1 MKKSRLMEIFPAGK
15 PVIGMVHLKALPGSP
30 RYDYRKG
37 MSWIIDC
44 AVSDAMALEKGGIS
58 GIQIEN
64 QFDKPFLKPGNIG
77 PETVAAVTAAATAI
91 RKTVSI
97 PIGINI
103 HLNGV
108 HQALAIAQAVGAD
121 WIRAFELANT
131 YISNSGIIEA
141 AGPSALRYR
150 AFLNAQDIMI
160 FGDFHVKHGSHS
172 VIADRTLEE
181 QAEDVAESGAEV
193 LIITGTKTGS
203 APTKEEIIQ
212 IKKKIKQ
219 PVFIGSGFTLDNAND
234 LMPILDG
241 AIVGTY
247 FKHDGKIE
255 NAVDSKRVKNMMEKI
270 GKISA

>member
-1 MKKSRLMEIFPAGK
+1 MEKSRLPEIFPSGK
-15 PVIGMVHLKALPGSP
+15 PVIGMVHLKPLPGSP
-30 RYDYRKG
+30 QYDSIKG

-44 AVSDAMALEKGGIS
+44 AVSEAMALEKGGIS

-64 QFDKPFLKPGNIG
+64 QFDRPFLKPADIG
-77 PETVAAVTAAATAI
+77 PETVAAVTAAAAAI
-91 RKTVSI
+91 KKSVSI

-108 HQALAIAQAVGAD
+108 HQALAVAQAVGAD

-150 AFLNAQDIMI
+150 AFLHAQDVMI

-203 APTKEEIIQ
+203 APTKEEIMQ
-212 IKKKIKQ
+212 IKRKIQQ
-219 PVFIGSGFTLDNAND
+219 PVFIGSGFTLDNAD
-234 LMPILDG
+234 ALMPILDG

-247 FKHDGKIE
+247 LKHEGKIE
-255 NAVDSKRVKNMMEKI
+255 NTVDTDRVKNLMEKI
-270 GKISA
+270 RSISE